1 MAGIGFRLRKI
12 LKKGTI
18 LSAFQAYGY
27 SAVIGAGAWL
37 IAVFGLIAT
46 AIIVKPF
53 FLYKGEVIQFL
64 TTTTYLFAGSL
75 IFTGFFQLYFSRY
88 IADRIFEKK
97 YNIIL
102 PNIIGM
108 LVLTMVLAFLFV
120 APAYILLVNTTYI
133 YRILFIFLFVVLSGM
148 WILNII
154 LAALKSYKYIFFSF
168 AFSYLIMFLVAFL
181 LSYLN
186 FGLEGLML
194 AFFIG
199 HTILFF
205 LLLFLIVFEFS
216 GDKFIDFDFTKKER
230 IYKYLLWTGLFYNLG
245 IWIDKIIFWLHPDTG
260 EFVIS
265 ILRASIFYDLP
276 MFLAY
281 ILMIPGMSI
290 FLLRLETDFAEK
302 YEEFYD
308 AVREGAT
315 LSSIREKKDDMIIT
329 AKLSLFEVFRGQ
341 LIITLFSILLA
352 EPLFKLFHFPLVYI
366 PIFNILLLGT
376 WLLLFFISILTIL
389 FYLDRQKETFLLTLS
404 FFLLNAGLTLLSIKL
419 GFEFYGLGFVLA
431 TLIVSILALYV
442 LTKVFD
448 NLIYETFMLQ

>member
-1 MAGIGFRLRKI
+1 VAGIGFRLRKI
-12 LKKGTI
+12 LKKGSI
-18 LSAFQAYGY
+18 LSALQAYGY

-46 AIIVKPF
+46 SIIVKPF
-53 FLYKGEVIQFL
+53 FLYKREIIQFL

-108 LVLTMVLAFLFV
+108 LVLTMVLAFILV
-120 APAYILLVNTTYI
+120 VPSYILLVGTSYI

-154 LAALKSYKYIFFSF
+154 LSALKNYRYIFFSF
-168 AFSYLIMFLVAFL
+168 ALSYFIMFILAFIFSYLNM
-181 LSYLN
+181 
-186 FGLEGLML
+186 GLEGLML
-194 AFFIG
+194 SFFIG

-216 GDKFIDFDFTKKER
+216 GDKFIEFDFVKKER
-230 IYKYLLWTGLFYNLG
+230 IYKFLLWTGLFYNLG
-245 IWIDKIIFWLHPDTG
+245 IWIDKIIFWLHPSTG
-260 EFVIS
+260 ENIIS

-281 ILMIPGMSI
+281 ILMIPGMAI

-308 AVREGAT
+308 AVREGGT
-315 LSSIREKKDDMIIT
+315 LKAIREKKDDMVIT

-341 LIITLFSILLA
+341 LIITLFSIILA
-352 EPLFKLFHFPLVYI
+352 EPLFRLFHFPLVYI

-419 GFEFYGLGFVLA
+419 GYEFYGLGFVMA
-431 TLIVSILALYV
+431 TLIVSIISLYV
-442 LTKVFD
+442 LGRVFD